1 MYKINIKMYNI
12 NNITNLLR
20 RAITQTSLFIDTGNR
35 LGTCVKT
42 ALFKVG
48 LKQVSMSKVGRNLR
62 LKEALPSYIKEVF
75 NK

>member
-20 RAITQTSLFIDTGNR
+20 QAITQTTSLFIDTGNR
-35 LGTCVKT
+35 LGTCAKQRYKT
-42 ALFKVG
+42 IRL
-48 LKQVSMSKVGRNLR
+48 KVGRNLR

-75 NK
+75 NKWV

>member
-1 MYKINIKMYNI
+1 MYNI

-20 RAITQTSLFIDTGNR
+20 QAITQTSLFIDTGNR
-35 LGTCVKT
+35 LGTCANT
-42 ALFKVG
+42 ALFKVR

>member
-20 RAITQTSLFIDTGNR
+20 QAITQTTSLFIDTGNR
-35 LGTCVKT
+35 LGTC
-42 ALFKVG
+42 A
-48 LKQVSMSKVGRNLR
+48 KQLVSRVRLKVGRDLR